1 MSAPIVTDRH
11 RELAVAA
18 VLIELT
24 DTDRSC
30 DKLRARVALALATIE
45 QEARARVIEEC
56 AKIARDGS
64 DIEFEIRALGRAG
77 QEGK

>member
-1 MSAPIVTDRH
+1 MSKTIVTDRH

-18 VLIELT
+18 VLIELA

-45 QEARARVIEEC
+45 QEARAAQQVEKDA
-56 AKIARDGS
+56 AKAVKQLSKKR
-64 DIEFEIRALGRAG
+64 
-77 QEGK
+77 